1 MDRMLYVAM
10 TGAKETMRAQTV
22 NNHNLANVST
32 TGFRADL
39 AAFQSRAV
47 DGSGYASRVYATNG
61 TVGFDKSTGAL
72 ESTGRDLDIA
82 INGDGWLAVQ
92 GPDGKEAYTRAGD
105 LKVDPTGQLMTATGQ
120 PVLSDGGAPINIPP
134 YTSIFFARDGS
145 ISVVAQGQTP
155 DTTATVGRLK
165 LVNPPDGQIERG
177 DDGLFRMKDGSAA
190 ASDPNVSIGSGVLE
204 SSNVNT
210 AAAMVNM
217 IELARQF
224 EMQVKA
230 IRSAEE
236 NGAAA
241 AQLMRMG

>member
-10 TGAKETMRAQTV
+10 TGASETLRAQTV

-47 DGSGYASRVYATNG
+47 DGTGFASRVYATNG
-61 TVGFDKSTGAL
+61 TTGWDNQSGAL
-72 ESTGRDLDIA
+72 LSTGRDLDIA
-82 INGDGWLAVQ
+82 INGKGWIAVQ
-92 GPDGKEAYTRAGD
+92 GPDGKEAYTRAGN
-105 LKVDPTGQLMTATGQ
+105 LQVDATGQLMTATGR
-120 PVLSDGGAPINIPP
+120 PVLGDGGPINIPP

-145 ISVVAQGQTP
+145 ISVVAQGQAP
-155 DTTATVGRLK
+155 DTTSTVGRIK
-165 LVNPPDGQIERG
+165 LVNPPEADLQRG
-177 DDGLFRMKDGSAA
+177 DDGLFRTRDGSEAPPEAA
-190 ASDPNVSIGSGVLE
+190 VQIGSGMLE

-210 AAAMVNM
+210 AEAMVNM

-230 IRSAEE
+230 IRAAEE
-236 NGAAA
+236 NAAA
-241 AQLMRMG
+241 ASQLMKV

>member
-10 TGAKETMRAQTV
+10 TGAKETLRAQTV

-39 AAFQSRAV
+39 AAVQSRAV

-61 TVGFDKSTGAL
+61 TVGFDKNSGAL
-72 ESTGRDLDIA
+72 QTTGRDLDVA
-82 INGDGWLAVQ
+82 INGDGWIAVQ

-105 LKVDPTGQLMTATGQ
+105 LKVDPTGALMTATGQ
-120 PVLSDGGAPINIPP
+120 PVLSDSGPINVPP
-134 YTSIFFARDGS
+134 YTSIAFAHDGS
-145 ISVVAQGQTP
+145 VSVVAQGQTP
-155 DTTATVGRLK
+155 DTTATIGRIK

-177 DDGLFRMKDGSAA
+177 DDGLFRMKDGDAA
-190 ASDPNVSIGSGVLE
+190 PSDPNVRLDSGVLE

-210 AAAMVNM
+210 ASAMVNM

-230 IRSAEE
+230 IHSAEE
-236 NGAAA
+236 NAAA
-241 AQLMRMG
+241 ASQLMRMG